1 MTGTAAII
9 GSGVIG
15 SGWAARFLLG
25 GWHVRVFDPDP
36 GTEARLSDTIARA
49 RISLP
54 GLYDTPLPPPGRL
67 SLYDTIPQ
75 TVAGADWIQESLP
88 ERLDLKRKVFQTIQ
102 AACPREAILASSSAG
117 LTLDALR
124 GCATRPAQICSVRP
138 CDPVY
143 LLPLAELTCPDPAT
157 EARAHAVLTGL
168 GMSPLGGSVA
178 QELQAALL
186 RPALELVHAGT
197 ATPDQIDEALRLGL
211 APLWSQGGPFA
222 TAGMGAGPAR
232 FAAGSDPASP
242 PWTDSPSPTDIP
254 ALTRAPADTPSEASA
269 LAARDAAL
277 VGVLRA
283 LKAEAVGA
291 GAGLAATDRARVPA
305 QGADT
310 APLLTAARTVPRDWA
325 DYNGHMTEA
334 RYLHAFGNA
343 TDRFME
349 ILGVDAAYL
358 ASGGSFFTAE
368 THIRHLAE
376 LRIGAAFEIRTTC
389 LDGAGKRMHL
399 WHEMRCDGVL
409 VATGEHMLI
418 HVSLETR
425 RPAPPAPPVSEALA
439 RIARAHARLATGPG
453 VGRAIGDPR

>member
-1 MTGTAAII
+1 MTGIAAII
-9 GSGVIG
+9 GCGVIG

-36 GTEARLSDTIARA
+36 GAEARLEATIARA
-49 RISLP
+49 KVSLP
-54 GLYDTPLPPPGRL
+54 GLYDTPMPPPGRL
-67 SLYDTIPQ
+67 SLHATIPE
-75 TVAGADWIQESLP
+75 TVDRADWIQESLP
-88 ERLDLKRKVFQTIQ
+88 ERLELKHKVLQTIQ
-102 AACPREAILASSSAG
+102 SHCDPEAILGTSSAG
-117 LTLDALR
+117 FTLEELR
-124 GCATRPAQICSVRP
+124 GCATRPKQICAIRP

-143 LLPLAELTCPDPAT
+143 LLPLAEVSCLEP
-157 EARAHAVLTGL
+157 ARADQVRAVLTWL
-168 GMSPLGGSVA
+168 GMAPTGGSVA
-178 QELQAALL
+178 HSLHAALL
-186 RPALELVHAGT
+186 RRALDMVRDGQASPE
-197 ATPDQIDEALRLGL
+197 QIDAAMRFGL
-211 APLWSQGGPFA
+211 APLWAQMGPFA
-222 TAGMGAGPAR
+222 TAQAGAGPAR
-232 FAAGSDPASP
+232 LAGQNGEDN
-242 PWTDSPSPTDIP
+242 PW
-254 ALTRAPADTPSEASA
+254 RDTPMSEDRPGLLRATD
-269 LAARDAAL
+269 LTPETTFVQRDAAL
-277 VGVLRA
+277 VGMLRA

-291 GAGLAATDRARVPA
+291 GAGLAITDHARMPA
-305 QGADT
+305 QGADS

-349 ILGVDAAYL
+349 ILGVDADYL

-399 WHEMRCDGVL
+399 WHEMRCDGIL

-425 RPAPPAPPVSEALA
+425 RPAPAVSPVAEALE

>member
-1 MTGTAAII
+1 MTGIVAII

-15 SGWAARFLLG
+15 AGWAARFLLG

-36 GTEARLSDTIARA
+36 GAETRLEATIARA
-49 RISLP
+49 KVSLP

-67 SLYDTIPQ
+67 SLHATIPEA
-75 TVAGADWIQESLP
+75 VSGATWIQENLP
-88 ERLDLKRKVFQTIQ
+88 ERLELKRKVFQTIQ
-102 AACPREAILASSSAG
+102 AACAPEAILASSSAG

-124 GCATRPAQICSVRP
+124 ACATRPAQICAIRP

-143 LLPLAELTCPDPAT
+143 LLPLAEVTCPEPAV
-157 EARAHAVLTGL
+157 ADRIQAILTGL
-168 GMSPLGGSVA
+168 GMIPSDGSVT
-178 QELQAALL
+178 QSLQAALL
-186 RPALELVHAGT
+186 RRALEMIRDGEASPV
-197 ATPDQIDEALRLGL
+197 QIDEALRLGL
-211 APLWSQGGPFA
+211 APLWSQRGPFG
-222 TAGMGAGPAR
+222 TASDGAGPAQ
-232 FAAGSDPASP
+232 FALTEGADGKA
-242 PWTDSPSPTDIP
+242 WTDSP
-254 ALTRAPADTPSEASA
+254 ADTPALSRSSPPASDA
-269 LAARDAAL
+269 RFVQRDAAL
-277 VGVLRA
+277 VGMLRA
-283 LKAEAVGA
+283 LKAETVGA
-291 GAGLAATDRARVPA
+291 GAGLADADRARVPA

-349 ILGVDAAYL
+349 ILGVDADYL

-389 LDGAGKRMHL
+389 LDGTGKRMHL

-425 RPAPPAPPVSEALA
+425 RPAPPASPVAEALA
-439 RIARAHARLATGPG
+439 RIAQAHARLATGPG